1 MSSITVTSFAPGV
14 QAAAVAGNDEKI
26 AQYAA
31 MAKQFMNKPFAHPHD
46 VVGNFG
52 WHEKFPYDELLV
64 NRISGDDKELVP
76 AVPLDGTLLAVDFGC
91 GPGRMV
97 NRMTKKGWF
106 KRVDG
111 IDVSD
116 YALEYARKT
125 YPAST
130 FYTSGGADV
139 GETPGDTYDF
149 LYSTIAIQHI
159 SCWSIRERLYDHFQR
174 ILKKDAELC
183 LQLAYHPTYKAGVW
197 SPDTTHAS
205 YRSDYFDARG
215 TNGHADMIINQGDLE
230 AVREDFER
238 RFTNVQFT
246 FANVANAYQNLDGE
260 YHAPYWASHWLFVH
274 ATNGK
279 K

>member
-1 MSSITVTSFAPGV
+1 MSIQVTTQTPGV
-14 QAAAVAGNDEKI
+14 REAVAGNDEKI

-31 MAKQFMNKPFAHPHD
+31 MAKKFMNKPFAHPHD
-46 VVGNFG
+46 VVGNFA

-64 NRISGDDKELVP
+64 NRIEEGDKALLP
-76 AVPLDGTLLAVDFGC
+76 AVRMDGSLLAVDFGC

-97 NRMTKKGWF
+97 NRLTRRGWF

-116 YALEYARKT
+116 YALEFARRM
-125 YPAST
+125 YPGST

-139 GETPGDTYDF
+139 GDTPADTYDF

-159 SCWSIRERLYDHFQR
+159 SCWSIRERLYSHFSR

-183 LQLAYHPTYKAGVW
+183 IQLAYNPTAKAGVW
-197 SPDTTHAS
+197 SADTEHAS
-205 YRSDYFDARG
+205 YRSDYFEARG
-215 TNGHADMIINQGDLE
+215 TNGHADMIINQGDL
-230 AVREDFER
+230 ADVREDFER
-238 RFTNVQFT
+238 HFTNVQFT
-246 FANVANAYQNLDGE
+246 FANVSDAYANLDGE

-279 K
+279 KA

>member
-1 MSSITVTSFAPGV
+1 MSIEVTTRVPGAP
-14 QAAAVAGNDEKI
+14 AAPVAGNEEKI
-26 AQYAA
+26 QQYAK

-52 WHEKFPYDELLV
+52 WHEKFPYDELLI
-64 NRISGDDKELVP
+64 NRIQNDEKLVP
-76 AVPLDGTLLAVDFGC
+76 AVSIDGTKLAIDFGC

-97 NRMTKKGWF
+97 NRLTKRGWF

-116 YALEYARKT
+116 YALDFARRT
-125 YPAST
+125 YPESV
-130 FYTSGGADV
+130 FYVSGGADV
-139 GETPGDTYDF
+139 GKTPENTYDF

-159 SCWSIRERLYDHFQR
+159 SCWSIRERLYEHFAR

-197 SPDTTHAS
+197 SADTTHAS
-205 YRSDYFDARG
+205 YRSDYFEARG
-215 TNGHADMIINQGDLE
+215 TNGHADMIINQADL
-230 AVREDFER
+230 ADVKEDFEKH
-238 RFTNVQFT
+238 FTNVEFS

-260 YHAPYWASHWLFVH
+260 YHAPYWASHWLFIH

-279 K
+279 KV